1 MDDLA
6 ILRLA
11 DGVARHA
18 ARRHKLISENIA
30 NADTPGFRARDLEPF
45 EAAMERGVELRAT
58 REGHLS
64 AGAQRRGFS
73 ERFDSAMGAAS
84 PNGNDVALG
93 DQMVR
98 ATKAMGAHDRA
109 VTVYK
114 KTLDILRA
122 SLGGGGR

>member
-11 DGVARHA
+11 DAVARHSA
-18 ARRHKLISENIA
+18 TRHRIISDNIA
-30 NADTPGFRARDLEPF
+30 NADTPGYKARDLEPF
-45 EAAMERGVELRAT
+45 QDVYAREASMRAT
-58 REGHLS
+58 REGHIG
-64 AGAQRRGFS
+64 GAEQRTFTARN
-73 ERFDSAMGAAS
+73 DTATGAIS

-109 VTVYK
+109 MTVYK
-114 KTLDILRA
+114 KTLDILRT
-122 SLGGGGR
+122 SLGGR